1 MGRTERLAG
10 RIDDPNRSARQ
21 GVSTPDHLL
30 RHRPGSFPLE
40 GRRLER
46 RREDLAPRSDPYRG
60 DAGRAGGAGLGGF
73 PLERLNPSIQVAV
86 GPAKQAFHFTDLL
99 ANLLANRHEFLR
111 ELLIQAGDPFRDE
124 ADVRAQ
130 TFSHDVEMAF
140 EIIKSSIALLV
151 HDADLAP
158 QPFSHDNEM
167 AFEIIESSIRFVESP
182 IRFVE
187 SSIRFL
193 ESPIRFL
200 VHDADLAPQPFG
212 HDVEMAFDVVG
223 CLAIHRS
230 SCLPRLAPRLIS
242 IVAAFRSTK
251 T

>member
-1 MGRTERLAG
+1 MRLDRDLTQAVALRVRIVLACAEGEDNGEVAER
-10 RIDDPNRSARQ
+10 
-21 GVSTPDHLL
+21 VMT
-30 RHRPGSFPLE
+30 
-40 GRRLER
+40 
-46 RREDLAPRSDPYRG
+46 
-60 DAGRAGGAGLGGF
+60 LGGF

-158 QPFSHDNEM
+158 QPIS
-167 AFEIIESSIRFVESP
+167 
-182 IRFVE
+182 
-187 SSIRFL
+187 
-193 ESPIRFL
+193 
-200 VHDADLAPQPFG
+200 
-212 HDVEMAFDVVG
+212 HDVEMSFDLVG

-242 IVAAFRSTK
+242 IVAAFRST
-251 T
+251 TT